1 MSAEQQA
8 LDALKCVVVDVWGD
22 DEDEDEDPQSLTHTK
37 CLEAIKRLE
46 KQIKEQ
52 RDG

>member
-22 DEDEDEDPQSLTHTK
+22 DEDPQSFTHTK

-46 KQIKEQ
+46 KQTKER